1 MASVTKPNAMSRED
15 DRSAD
20 CWRVA
25 AENSWNNASPLPV
38 TLFLPDTVQ
47 IHRTLARRWRYD
59 TLPCNTH
66 VEHATVTEV
75 SRTSSSASE
84 QYTASLSSSSVLSI
98 ASQM

>member
-1 MASVTKPNAMSRED
+1 
-15 DRSAD
+15 
-20 CWRVA
+20 
-25 AENSWNNASPLPV
+25 
-38 TLFLPDTVQ
+38 
-47 IHRTLARRWRYD
+47 
-59 TLPCNTH
+59 